1 MLSCLYVPL
10 TSSQEG
16 LSKLLSPTSS
26 STTSFLAAEQ
36 IVARSF
42 APSSGQD
49 GRKKKHKKKRAVET
63 KRRARAR
70 PASPI
75 HIHVHNA
82 ESTSSGAVSPVVGA
96 SRTPCA
102 RAVLLAISDPQPFG
116 QDLRCRRRRLTRRL
130 ARSIAKLCRSHYH
143 ASCSATGNRTHCWRH
158 LPAAQSAAR
167 LWSVTVCRRRRRLG
181 NFAER
186 CGRLWRRRMHGSF
199 LRRSVP
205 RRSRRPLW
213 VLMCLRSFACPVP
226 ACST

>member
-1 MLSCLYVPL
+1 MCPWS
-10 TSSQEG
+10 SSQEG

-49 GRKKKHKKKRAVET
+49 GRKKKHKKKRVVEA

-102 RAVLLAISDPQPFG
+102 RAVLLAI
-116 QDLRCRRRRLTRRL
+116 
-130 ARSIAKLCRSHYH
+130 
-143 ASCSATGNRTHCWRH
+143 
-158 LPAAQSAAR
+158 
-167 LWSVTVCRRRRRLG
+167 
-181 NFAER
+181 
-186 CGRLWRRRMHGSF
+186 
-199 LRRSVP
+199 
-205 RRSRRPLW
+205 
-213 VLMCLRSFACPVP
+213 
-226 ACST
+226 

>member
-1 MLSCLYVPL
+1 MGRAVWPRRRQGRWRARGVAIFGVQTGKRHSSAQVCCRLPEVSPCSVNDNGLDCCSLAGMCPSP
-10 TSSQEG
+10 SSQEG

-49 GRKKKHKKKRAVET
+49 GRKKKHKKKRVVET

-96 SRTPCA
+96 SRTPGA
-102 RAVLLAISDPQPFG
+102 RAVLLAI
-116 QDLRCRRRRLTRRL
+116 
-130 ARSIAKLCRSHYH
+130 
-143 ASCSATGNRTHCWRH
+143 
-158 LPAAQSAAR
+158 
-167 LWSVTVCRRRRRLG
+167 
-181 NFAER
+181 
-186 CGRLWRRRMHGSF
+186 
-199 LRRSVP
+199 
-205 RRSRRPLW
+205 
-213 VLMCLRSFACPVP
+213 
-226 ACST
+226 